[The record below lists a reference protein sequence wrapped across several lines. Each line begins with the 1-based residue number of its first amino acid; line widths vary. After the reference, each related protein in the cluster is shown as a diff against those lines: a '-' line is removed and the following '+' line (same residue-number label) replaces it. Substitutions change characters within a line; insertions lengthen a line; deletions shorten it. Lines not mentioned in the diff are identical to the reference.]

1 MEPAKMASPKS
12 APKDAQVGRAGSRA
26 GREPG
31 GPGQRGPA
39 QRRLSGLQVMA
50 QILKDMGITEYE
62 PRVINQM
69 LEFTYSERGRGLC
82 RALGRETPP
91 GVPGGPCQPS

>member
-1 MEPAKMASPKS
+1 
-12 APKDAQVGRAGSRA
+12 
-26 GREPG
+26 
-31 GPGQRGPA
+31 
-39 QRRLSGLQVMA
+39 MA

-82 RALGRETPP
+82 RALGRETLPW
-91 GVPGGPCQPS
+91 VPGGALSAFITPGETALRVTGGWDGRGKCLSVNPA